1 MRRNDVLLLLILV
14 IVAIL
19 AFNKFYRDDATR
31 EEVLD
36 ILESP
41 RSGYDLNEIE
51 KENDKAAR
59 DKRVQNFNIQRQ
71 NSITAAVQKVQP
83 AVVSVNVIK
92 TEIVRRYINPF
103 ENPFFGF
110 FDNVP
115 YKREV
120 QGIGS
125 GVIISKDGY
134 IVTNAHVVEGATKLT
149 IMLTDDRQF
158 DGQIIGFDS
167 IHDIAILK
175 IAGSDLP
182 TASLGSSNE
191 LIIGE
196 WAIAVGNP
204 YGLLIKDSHPSVS
217 VGVISAIDRNF
228 AENKEGKVYR
238 RMIQT
243 DAAINPGNS
252 GGPLVNIFGEVI
264 GINTFIFSESG
275 GSIGIGFSIPI
286 DRVVKISREIIEHG
300 KVRDIWFGFKVQD
313 INPILASYLK
323 LESTNGVIVN
333 SVEQNGPADKAG
345 LKKGDIIIEIND
357 IFIRNTDD
365 AELAV
370 TDIAVGDQI
379 NLKIMRD
386 KEEMLVSIDAI
397 EYK

>member
-1 MRRNDVLLLLILV
+1 MRRNDVLLILV
-14 IVAIL
+14 LVLIAIL
-19 AFNKFYRDDATR
+19 AFNRYFKGQASKDQ
-31 EEVLD
+31 VLD
-36 ILESP
+36 ILDTN
-41 RSGYDLNEIE
+41 RSEYREQEDGDDTRQNREQELYDLNL
-51 KENDKAAR
+51 N
-59 DKRVQNFNIQRQ
+59 RQ
-71 NSITAAVQKVQP
+71 NSITFAVEKVQP

-125 GVIISKDGY
+125 GVIISDDGY

-149 IMLTDDRQF
+149 IMLTDERQF
-158 DGQIIGFDS
+158 EGEIIGYDS
-167 IHDIAILK
+167 IHDIAVLK
-175 IAGSDLP
+175 IEGNDLP
-182 TASLGSSNE
+182 VANLGMSSD

-204 YGLLIKDSHPSVS
+204 YGLLIKDSRPSVS

-238 RMIQT
+238 KMIQT

-286 DRVVKISREIIEHG
+286 DRVTKITKEIIEYG

-323 LESTNGVIVN
+323 LESTDGVIVN
-333 SVEQNGPADKAG
+333 SVENGGPADKAG
-345 LKKGDIIIEIND
+345 LQKGDIILEINE
-357 IFIRNTDD
+357 IYIRNTDD

-370 TDIAVGDQI
+370 TDIAVGDKI
-379 NLKIMRD
+379 NLKVMRN
-386 KEEMLVSIDAI
+386 KAEMMIQIDAI